1 MLDLSRKLTDELII
15 GDETYQLN
23 LCFDNILKLFAMW
36 RDEEVPEMVKPHF
49 ALRMLVGP
57 DFKSSILSQL
67 SVEEAM
73 AVFVKI
79 FEEHIQ
85 LKETKNIS
93 VEYDLAGNAMKRSQS
108 EDGKQEPSYNL
119 ELDGDYIFASFL
131 QAYSIDLF
139 EVQGKLHWKKFNA
152 LLAGLPEGTKFVEVI
167 KIRKYKPQKGES
179 QEYISEMRRLQ
190 KEYVLPGQSMEE
202 DEEELNEFEN

>member
-49 ALRMLVGP
+49 ALRMLVGL
-57 DFKSSILSQL
+57 DFENSILSQI

-93 VEYDLAGNAMKRSQS
+93 VEYDLAGNVMKRSQS

-139 EVQGKLHWKKFNA
+139 EVQGELHWKKFNA

-190 KEYVLPGQSMEE
+190 KEYALPGQIVEE
-202 DEEELNEFEN
+202 DDEELNEFEN

>member
-15 GDETYQLN
+15 GDETYQLDLSFN
-23 LCFDNILKLFAMW
+23 NILKLFEMW
-36 RDEEVPEMVKPHF
+36 RDMEIPETVKPHF
-49 ALRMLVGP
+49 ALRLLVGK
-57 DFKSSILSQL
+57 DFEGSRLAGL
-67 SVEEAM
+67 PVEEALLIFM
-73 AVFVKI
+73 KI

-85 LKETKNIS
+85 LQEAKDVS
-93 VEYDLAGNAMKRSQS
+93 VEYDLAGNVMKRSQS

-152 LLAGLPEGTKFVEVI
+152 LLVGLPEGTKFVEVI

-190 KEYVLPGQSMEE
+190 KEYALPGQSMVEN
-202 DEEELNEFEN
+202 EEELNEFEN